1 MKLKNRV
8 ALITGASSGIG
19 EGIAKKF
26 LEEGA
31 FVVGCGIENES
42 SIIHPNYLYMQG
54 DITNLSSIED
64 IVKLTKEKFGKLDS
78 VVNSAGATFIGN
90 LEETST
96 ELFKKQFDINVI
108 GTFNVCKAAIAELKE
123 NKGTIVNIASDL
135 GIKPIPERIA
145 YCASKAAVI
154 MLTKSI
160 AIEYAPLVRA
170 NCILPGLVET
180 PMIKDRFDNSEN
192 PQKLR
197 EEMANLYVLKRM
209 GTLNDMSN
217 AAVFLT
223 SEDSS
228 FITGSELA
236 VCGGS
241 QI

>member
-19 EGIAKKF
+19 EGVAKRF

-31 FVVGCGIENES
+31 CVVGCGTRES
-42 SIIHPNYLYMQG
+42 SSINHKNYIYIQA
-54 DITNLSSIED
+54 DITDFSSMVRVVE
-64 IVKLTKEKFGKLDS
+64 LTKEKFGKLDS
-78 VVNSAGATFIGN
+78 VVHSAGATFIGN
-90 LEETST
+90 LEQTST

-108 GTFNVCKAAIAELKE
+108 GSFNVCKAAIAELKE
-123 NKGTIVNIASDL
+123 HKGTIVNIASDL

-145 YCASKAAVI
+145 YCASKAATI

-160 AIEYAPLVRA
+160 AVEYAPFIRA
-170 NCILPGLVET
+170 NSILPGLVET

-192 PQKLR
+192 PDSLR
-197 EEMANLYVLKRM
+197 EEMANLYILKRM
-209 GTLNDMSN
+209 GTLDDMSN

-223 SEDSS
+223 SEESS
-228 FITGSELA
+228 FITGCELP
-236 VCGGS
+236 VCGGV

>member
-1 MKLKNRV
+1 
-8 ALITGASSGIG
+8 
-19 EGIAKKF
+19 
-26 LEEGA
+26 
-31 FVVGCGIENES
+31 
-42 SIIHPNYLYMQG
+42 
-54 DITNLSSIED
+54 
-64 IVKLTKEKFGKLDS
+64 
-78 VVNSAGATFIGN
+78 
-90 LEETST
+90 
-96 ELFKKQFDINVI
+96 
-108 GTFNVCKAAIAELKE
+108 
-123 NKGTIVNIASDL
+123 
-135 GIKPIPERIA
+135 
-145 YCASKAAVI
+145 

-217 AAVFLT
+217 ATVFLT

>member
-1 MKLKNRV
+1 MFIKY
-8 ALITGASSGIG
+8 I
-19 EGIAKKF
+19 
-26 LEEGA
+26 EES
-31 FVVGCGIENES
+31 VQKT
-42 SIIHPNYLYMQG
+42 IIHPNYLYMQG

-64 IVKLTKEKFGKLDS
+64 IVKLTKEKFGKWDS

-108 GTFNVCKAAIAELKE
+108 
-123 NKGTIVNIASDL
+123 GTIVNIASDL

-217 AAVFLT
+217 ATVFLT

-236 VCGGS
+236 VCGGL